1 MIPLSNLVT
10 RIDFAAG
17 SIDGCPVTRRTL
29 SQMKDSFADRVS
41 CDAMLRLGD
50 PLLYTVSTCECGEG
64 PGELHCGLAVIHPG
78 RVGEEY
84 FMTRGHMHARREAPE
99 LYVGLRGSGI
109 MLMQQEDGSGGATAA
124 LAGECLV
131 YVPGHTA
138 HRTINTGDEPLV
150 YLGIYAADA
159 GHDYESI
166 RIRNFTDVVVRR
178 EDRPSLVARSLF
190 IASLKPFG

>member
-1 MIPLSNLVT
+1 MIPPFGLVS
-10 RIDFAAG
+10 RIDISAG
-17 SIDGCPVTRRTL
+17 TIDGRVVTRRTL
-29 SQMKDSFADRVS
+29 SQMKDSFADRES
-41 CDAMLRLGD
+41 CDAILRRGD
-50 PLLYTVSTCECGEG
+50 PLLYTVSTCEFGEG
-64 PGELHCGLAVIHPG
+64 AGELHCGLGVIHPG

-84 FMTRGHMHARREAPE
+84 FMTRGHIHARREAPE

-109 MLMQQEDGSGGATAA
+109 MLMQREDGSGSSAA
-124 LAGECLV
+124 ELEGECLV

-178 EDRPSLVARSLF
+178 GDRPLRVARSAF
-190 IASLKPFG
+190 IASLK